1 MCATGVESYRSIM
14 GEGLDGPDHDSRALR
29 IAYLLGMYP
38 ATSQTFIRNEIGA
51 VEASNV
57 SVSRY
62 TLRRWNQELIDPAD
76 VAERQRT
83 RAVLD
88 VGAAGL
94 LLAFFATAIIH
105 PGAFLRALKLAF
117 WFGLRSERGL
127 FVNLVYLGEACILRR
142 WFRQDAIEHVH
153 THFATDPTTVALL
166 CRVLGGPPFSIT
178 VHGPEE
184 FDKPLML
191 CLGAKIRHA
200 RFVIA
205 ISEFTRSQLYRWV
218 DYRDWSKIRVIH
230 VGVSPMFLNHGP
242 APIPTVPRLVNI
254 GRIVE
259 QKGQAILVHAAAQL
273 QDRGFDFELVIVGD
287 GAMRGQIECL
297 IDQLGLR
304 GRVRITGYLSNWG
317 VLQELLAAR
326 ALVLPSFA
334 EGLPVV
340 FFEAMA
346 VGRPVISTSIAAHA
360 ELIEPGVNGW
370 LVPAGAVEPLVDA
383 MIEALTADPVRLE
396 QMGRAGA
403 LRVVRQHDVSVSS
416 ARLVALIHES
426 RHLWP

>member
-1 MCATGVESYRSIM
+1 
-14 GEGLDGPDHDSRALR
+14 
-29 IAYLLGMYP
+29 MYP
-38 ATSQTFIRNEIGA
+38 STGQTFIRNEIEA

-62 TLRRWNQELIDPAD
+62 TLRRWNQQLVDPAD

-94 LLAFFATAIIH
+94 LRAFVATAIIH

-127 FVNLVYLGEACILRR
+127 FVNLVYLGEACILRK
-142 WFRQDAIEHVH
+142 WFWQDSIEHVH
-153 THFATDPTTVALL
+153 THFATDPTTVALF
-166 CRVLGGPPFSIT
+166 CSVLGGPPFSIT

-191 CLGAKIRHA
+191 CLGAKIHHA

-218 DYRDWSKIRVIH
+218 DYRDWPKIHVIH
-230 VGVSPMFLNHGP
+230 VGVSPMFLDHRL
-242 APIPTVPRLVNI
+242 APIPPVPRLVNI

-259 QKGQAILVHAAAQL
+259 RKGQAILVHAAAQL
-273 QDRGFDFELVIVGD
+273 RDRGFDFELVIVGD
-287 GAMRGQIECL
+287 GTMRGQIERL
-297 IDQLGLR
+297 IDQFALR

-326 ALVLPSFA
+326 VLVLPSFA

-340 FFEAMA
+340 IMEAMA
-346 VGRPVISTSIAAHA
+346 VGRPVISTYIAAHA
-360 ELIEPGVNGW
+360 ELIEPGVSGW
-370 LVPAGAVEPLVDA
+370 LVPAGAVEPLVHA
-383 MIEALTADPVRLE
+383 LIEALTADPVRLE

-403 LRVVRQHDVSVSS
+403 LRVARQHDVSVSS
-416 ARLVALIHES
+416 AKLIALIHES
-426 RHLWP
+426 RRSPE